1 MRRWAVGTEI
11 NLKHLRDLCP
21 QEGVRARKAPR
32 RSIRV
37 TSALKRGVSQTHWE
51 PRPELDIDLNSVTSE
66 SRGLGSRRRARWL
79 KAPADRRQI
88 VPLRASLSESF
99 LSRAD
104 SYNWGTRRINTSS
117 LVHL

>member
-1 MRRWAVGTEI
+1 MKSFFLL
-11 NLKHLRDLCP
+11 LKMAMTQHSLLLGRIGLRT
-21 QEGVRARKAPR
+21 QAPGPFITDSNR
-32 RSIRV
+32 
-37 TSALKRGVSQTHWE
+37 VSQTHWE

-99 LSRAD
+99 LSKAD
-104 SYNWGTRRINTSS
+104 SYNWGPRRINTSF